1 MIWKIMNKK
10 SSKSVRGQL
19 DSDFSYAI
27 KGGRV
32 VESSQKIRTIF
43 DTSRQIRIN
52 GHGTLIHFLY

>member
-1 MIWKIMNKK
+1 MNKK

-32 VESSQKIRTIF
+32 VESSQKIQTIF